1 MEIAVLA
8 LGCFWGPEIKFSKI
22 DGIIKTEVGY
32 CGGNSSITTYKEV
45 CTGNTNHAE
54 VVKLDFD
61 EKIITYEKILKIFFQ
76 IHDPTTL
83 NSQGPDFGTQY
94 RSEIFYLN
102 DNQKMIAEKVLNEVN
117 ERLSGKVVTKISLL
131 KNYCPAEEYHQKYLE
146 SLHIPGAIFF
156 DIDENSR
163 KDTALPH
170 MLVDQMSWDKIVS
183 NMGIKKNDEIVIYD
197 NSDVISSCRG
207 WFNFIYYG
215 HDPKLINVL
224 NGGLRKWLKEK
235 KKVTDEISNI
245 DKSDYKGSERKDL
258 VKSKQAIDQNI
269 DEKIFTLID
278 ARSRE
283 RFEGKIPEPRKGL
296 RSGCIKNSFCIP
308 FNDCLNDDKTFKN
321 KDQLKKIFKTSIENL
336 EQKKIV
342 FSCGSGVTACVLAL
356 AYSLINDKYLPC
368 IYDGSWAEYGLI

>member
-117 ERLSGKVVTKISLL
+117 ASLSGKVVTRISLL

-146 SLHIPGAIFF
+146 K
-156 DIDENSR
+156 R
-163 KDTALPH
+163 
-170 MLVDQMSWDKIVS
+170 
-183 NMGIKKNDEIVIYD
+183 
-197 NSDVISSCRG
+197 
-207 WFNFIYYG
+207 
-215 HDPKLINVL
+215 
-224 NGGLRKWLKEK
+224 
-235 KKVTDEISNI
+235 
-245 DKSDYKGSERKDL
+245 
-258 VKSKQAIDQNI
+258 
-269 DEKIFTLID
+269 
-278 ARSRE
+278 
-283 RFEGKIPEPRKGL
+283 
-296 RSGCIKNSFCIP
+296 
-308 FNDCLNDDKTFKN
+308 
-321 KDQLKKIFKTSIENL
+321 
-336 EQKKIV
+336 
-342 FSCGSGVTACVLAL
+342 
-356 AYSLINDKYLPC
+356 
-368 IYDGSWAEYGLI
+368 